1 VRGVR
6 RCLPAGCILGLG
18 EKTDTDSTLSRRV
31 LALQCVCAGL
41 PGRRSD
47 QIENPVPNVYML
59 QIVFVA
65 DMVRSIVKSLD

>member
-6 RCLPAGCILGLG
+6 RCLPAGRILGLG
-18 EKTDTDSTLSRRV
+18 KKTDTGGTLSRRV

-41 PGRRSD
+41 PGRRGD
-47 QIENPVPNVYML
+47 RIENPVPNVYVL

-65 DMVRSIVKSLD
+65 DMV